1 MAKFDYAKSTHLI
14 VGAFCM
20 VKSHKNRGDFLELS
34 RDEVFNKLTENGK
47 YTGVCENEYKG
58 MHLGVGCY
66 ISSGTIKMKYPRTE
80 KTFYDSWREIRC
92 EKLDR
97 FGI

>member
-1 MAKFDYAKSTHLI
+1 MDMTQQEI
-14 VGAFCM
+14 
-20 VKSHKNRGDFLELS
+20 
-34 RDEVFNKLTENGK
+34 FNILTENGK
-47 YTGVCENEYKG
+47 YIGAYKNEYNG
-58 MHLGVGCY
+58 MYLGLGCY
-66 ISSGTIKMKYPRTE
+66 ISSGIIKMKYPRTE